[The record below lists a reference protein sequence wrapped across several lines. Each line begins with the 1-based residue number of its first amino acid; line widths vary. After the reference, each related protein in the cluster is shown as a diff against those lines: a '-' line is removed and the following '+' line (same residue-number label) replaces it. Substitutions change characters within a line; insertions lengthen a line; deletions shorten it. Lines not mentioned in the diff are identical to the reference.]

1 MARQRI
7 LLTTEGTYPHYH
19 GGVSVWCDQ
28 LIRAL
33 PDRDFH
39 VLSIVNSPSR
49 EPVFALASN
58 VASLIPVAQWGTE
71 EAGWI
76 PEAFSATYRRKANHS
91 EAAFE
96 RIFLPAFEAA
106 SAGFLGGRDCDPGEL
121 GRALLAMHLYF
132 RDHDYH
138 SAFASPRTWRVFL
151 RQAYRLPHPL
161 SMLDATNCLRWL
173 TRFLG
178 ILATP
183 LPDVDVVHA
192 SMAGLAGL
200 PGALLHRER
209 GTRFVLSEH
218 GVYLREVY
226 LSLSRSPYSDGCR
239 RFLMSFYH
247 AVARVN
253 YDAADTITT
262 LGGFNARWQERFGAE
277 PRRLVLAPN
286 GVDPSRFRP
295 EGPKARRP
303 TILTLAR
310 IYPLKGITTLLEA
323 AAIVRAQVP
332 DLCVRILGEKAD
344 TAYFARC
351 QEFVARHNLENCV
364 EFGETRTPEVEY
376 RPAHVY
382 CLPSMSEAM
391 PFVILEAM
399 LSGCPVVA
407 TDVGNVS
414 DVLAGTGLLA
424 RPNDPA
430 SLATQL
436 IRLFAGPNAEAER
449 HALAERARARALST
463 YTLERAMKKFDEIYS
478 QVPAW
483 KQHAYQTV

>member
-7 LLTTEGTYPHYH
+7 LLTTEGTYPHSH

-28 LIRAL
+28 LIRQL

-39 VLSIVNSPSR
+39 VLSIVNSPSCQ
-49 EPVFALASN
+49 PVFKLPAN

-76 PEAFSATYRRKANHS
+76 PEPFSAAYRRKANRDTV
-91 EAAFE
+91 AFE

-106 SAGFLGGRDCDPGEL
+106 SLQLFAGQACDPSEL
-121 GRALLAMHLYF
+121 ARALLAMHVYF

-138 SAFASPRTWRVFL
+138 SAFASIRTWRIFL
-151 RQAYRLPHPL
+151 RQAYLQPQPL
-161 SMLDATNCLRWL
+161 SMLDATNCMRWL

-183 LPDVDVVHA
+183 LPEVDVVHA
-192 SMAGLAGL
+192 SMAGLAGI
-200 PGALLHRER
+200 PGVLLHREH
-209 GTRFVLSEH
+209 GVPFVLSEH

-226 LSLSRSPYSDGCR
+226 LSLARSPYPDGCR
-239 RFLMSFYH
+239 RFLMGFYH
-247 AVARVN
+247 AIARAN
-253 YDAADTITT
+253 YQAAETITT
-262 LGGFNARWQERFGAE
+262 LGRFNARWQERFGAE
-277 PRRLVLAPN
+277 ARRMVLTPN
-286 GVDPSRFRP
+286 GVDPARFRP
-295 EGPKARRP
+295 EGPKAARP

-323 AAIVRAQVP
+323 AAVVRAQVP
-332 DLCVRILGEKAD
+332 NLRVRILGEKAD
-344 TAYFARC
+344 LAYFARC
-351 QEFVARHNLENCV
+351 QEIVHRHGLEGCV
-364 EFGETRTPEVEY
+364 EFAETTTPEVEY
-376 RPAHVY
+376 RTAHVY
-382 CLPSMSEAM
+382 CLPSISEAM

-407 TDVGNVS
+407 TEVGNVS
-414 DVLAGTGLLA
+414 DMLEGTGLLA

-430 SLATQL
+430 SLAAQL
-436 IRLFAGPNAEAER
+436 VRLLAGPGAEAER
-449 HALAERARARALST
+449 LALAARARERALNT
-463 YTLERAMKKFDEIYS
+463 YTLERAMKKFDEIYT

-483 KQHAYQTV
+483 KQHAYQTA